1 MLKKKLTLADLEYPS
16 EFVARHIGPSIDDYS
31 EMLRSLG
38 THALSQL
45 TAQVVP
51 KAITMKETLNIL
63 DGCTEAQALEE
74 LRDIANQNKVFRNFI
89 GQGYYDT
96 LTPSVIQ
103 RNILESPSWYTAYT
117 PYQPEIS
124 QGRLEALI
132 NFQTMISDL
141 TGMDIS
147 NSSMLDEGTFEE
159 MDTRVYS
166 LDPLEFNATSSYPEK
181 LKQNQAKTKET
192 DTVISGMGEMGGM
205 PMSIAVMDFRF
216 MAASLG
222 SAAGEKI
229 TRAIER
235 GVEKSCPVII
245 VSASGGARMQEGILS
260 LMQLAKTSAAL
271 AKLSEAGLPYFS
283 ILTNP
288 TMAGVM
294 ASYASLGDVIIAEP
308 EALIGFA
315 GPRVIKETTQQDL
328 PEGFQTSEFL
338 LDRGLVDIIVPRL
351 EIRDRM
357 INLMK
362 ALYGAKK

>member
-1 MLKKKLTLADLEYPS
+1 MALFGKPQYSTVTIKKKDIPKDLWTKCPKTVEIIYNRVLK
-16 EFVARHIGPSIDDYS
+16 ENL
-31 EMLRSLG
+31 M
-38 THALSQL
+38 
-45 TAQVVP
+45 VVP
-51 KAITMKETLNIL
+51 NSGYHFPLKA
-63 DGCTEAQALEE
+63 
-74 LRDIANQNKVFRNFI
+74 RDRIA
-89 GQGYYDT
+89 
-96 LTPSVIQ
+96 
-103 RNILESPSWYTAYT
+103 
-117 PYQPEIS
+117 
-124 QGRLEALI
+124 
-132 NFQTMISDL
+132 
-141 TGMDIS
+141 
-147 NSSMLDEGTFEE
+147 SMLDEGTFEE
-159 MDTRVYS
+159 MDIGVYS

-181 LKQNQAKTKET
+181 LKQNQVKTKET
-192 DTVISGMGEMGGM
+192 DTVISGIGEMGGM

-338 LDRGLVDIIVPRL
+338 LERGLVDIIVPRL

>member
-1 MLKKKLTLADLEYPS
+1 MALFGKPQYSTVTVKKKDIPKDLWTKCPKTGEIIYNRVLK
-16 EFVARHIGPSIDDYS
+16 ENL
-31 EMLRSLG
+31 M
-38 THALSQL
+38 
-45 TAQVVP
+45 VVP
-51 KAITMKETLNIL
+51 NSGYHFPLKA
-63 DGCTEAQALEE
+63 
-74 LRDIANQNKVFRNFI
+74 RDRIA
-89 GQGYYDT
+89 
-96 LTPSVIQ
+96 
-103 RNILESPSWYTAYT
+103 
-117 PYQPEIS
+117 
-124 QGRLEALI
+124 
-132 NFQTMISDL
+132 
-141 TGMDIS
+141 
-147 NSSMLDEGTFEE
+147 SMLDEGTFEE
-159 MDTRVYS
+159 MDMGVHS

-181 LKQNQAKTKET
+181 LKQNQNKTKET

-205 PMSIAVMDFRF
+205 PVSIAVMDFRF

-271 AKLSEAGLPYFS
+271 ARLSEAGLPYFS

-328 PEGFQTSEFL
+328 PSGFQSSEFL
-338 LDRGLVDIIVPRL
+338 LERGLVDLIVPRL

-357 INLMK
+357 INLIK
-362 ALYGAKK
+362 AFYGAKN

>member
-1 MLKKKLTLADLEYPS
+1 MALFGKPQYSTVTVKKKDIPKDLWTKCPKTGEIIYNRVLK
-16 EFVARHIGPSIDDYS
+16 ENL
-31 EMLRSLG
+31 M
-38 THALSQL
+38 
-45 TAQVVP
+45 VVP
-51 KAITMKETLNIL
+51 NSGYHFPLKA
-63 DGCTEAQALEE
+63 
-74 LRDIANQNKVFRNFI
+74 RDRIA
-89 GQGYYDT
+89 
-96 LTPSVIQ
+96 
-103 RNILESPSWYTAYT
+103 
-117 PYQPEIS
+117 
-124 QGRLEALI
+124 
-132 NFQTMISDL
+132 
-141 TGMDIS
+141 
-147 NSSMLDEGTFEE
+147 SMLDEGTFEE
-159 MDTRVYS
+159 MDIGVYS

-271 AKLSEAGLPYFS
+271 AKLSEAGMPYFS

-338 LDRGLVDIIVPRL
+338 LERGLVDIIVPRL
-351 EIRDRM
+351 EMRDRM

>member
-1 MLKKKLTLADLEYPS
+1 MALFGKPQYSTVTVKKKDIPKDLWTKCPKTGEIIYNRVLK
-16 EFVARHIGPSIDDYS
+16 ENL
-31 EMLRSLG
+31 M
-38 THALSQL
+38 
-45 TAQVVP
+45 VVP
-51 KAITMKETLNIL
+51 NSGYHFPLKA
-63 DGCTEAQALEE
+63 
-74 LRDIANQNKVFRNFI
+74 RDRIA
-89 GQGYYDT
+89 
-96 LTPSVIQ
+96 
-103 RNILESPSWYTAYT
+103 
-117 PYQPEIS
+117 
-124 QGRLEALI
+124 
-132 NFQTMISDL
+132 
-141 TGMDIS
+141 
-147 NSSMLDEGTFEE
+147 SMLDEGTFEE
-159 MDTRVYS
+159 MDIGVYS

-351 EIRDRM
+351 EMRDRM

-362 ALYGAKK
+362 ALYDAKK

>member
-1 MLKKKLTLADLEYPS
+1 MALFGKPQYSTVTIKKKDIPKDLWTKCPKTGEIIYNRVLK
-16 EFVARHIGPSIDDYS
+16 ENL
-31 EMLRSLG
+31 M
-38 THALSQL
+38 
-45 TAQVVP
+45 VVP
-51 KAITMKETLNIL
+51 NSGYHFPLKA
-63 DGCTEAQALEE
+63 
-74 LRDIANQNKVFRNFI
+74 RDRIA
-89 GQGYYDT
+89 
-96 LTPSVIQ
+96 
-103 RNILESPSWYTAYT
+103 
-117 PYQPEIS
+117 
-124 QGRLEALI
+124 
-132 NFQTMISDL
+132 
-141 TGMDIS
+141 
-147 NSSMLDEGTFEE
+147 SMLDEGTFEE
-159 MDTRVYS
+159 MDIGVYS

-181 LKQNQAKTKET
+181 LKQNQVKTKET
-192 DTVISGMGEMGGM
+192 DTVISGIGEMGGM
-205 PMSIAVMDFRF
+205 PISIAVMDFRF

-338 LDRGLVDIIVPRL
+338 LERGLVDIIVSRL